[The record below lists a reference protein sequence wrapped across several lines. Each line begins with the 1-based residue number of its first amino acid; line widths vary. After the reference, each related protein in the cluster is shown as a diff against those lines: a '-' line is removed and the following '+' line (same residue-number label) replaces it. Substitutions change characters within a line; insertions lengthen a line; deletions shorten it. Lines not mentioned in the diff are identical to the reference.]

1 MAETKQLLERAK
13 RAFNP
18 PTDVM
23 DALVVRRDRKRRD
36 QRVRAGVLGLAIAIA
51 VGWLGVVAIRST
63 PPVPGDPPDLP
74 STPESWSRVRLD
86 PPIDG
91 GEGPSFL
98 VAGPDRLA
106 AVGVHGGP
114 ATAWTSSD
122 GATWTRTA
130 SEDLDRADIFDI
142 RSGGPGFIA
151 TGSAVPEGDFERAIW
166 TSEDGVSWNRLPD
179 NPVFGDTLFISAV
192 APGGPGLVAVGSHLG
207 AWYSSDGSAWERAS
221 VPTVPPEVY
230 PGDDGETPQ
239 IYLTDVAD
247 REGRLVATGWAM
259 LNDNSEV
266 VVVWTSRDGRSWTD
280 VPTQADVF
288 PPGSFISEI
297 TAGPDG
303 FVAVGH
309 IDTAPDMDAVGQVS
323 TAIWYSPDGRD
334 WRLHRPGPDGL
345 QLYSVAAGDGG
356 YVAVG
361 TTTSCT
367 TTDCA
372 SREAV
377 VMTSVDG
384 QTWVRVPSGPEFRV
398 AEPANPEKAQGAAMF
413 QVVAWGS
420 RFAAVGEYDGE
431 PTVWVT
437 APRVEEEVT
446 TPPLPDVRRDGEVI
460 SNALAYGVDGD
471 VFLAHAD
478 GSKAV
483 RIADG
488 FPDAGSYECAPGE
501 HRASYEVFGTAWSPD
516 GRYLAYWDRGC
527 PDPWGTVI
535 ISDAEG
541 NVISSFPGQAWAIS
555 WSPDS
560 TRVAVMDDWA
570 TEGGATIGVYGIDGT
585 RQAALPVP
593 EESLNPGGDYSPV
606 WSQDGSS
613 ILVPDVQVPLDG
625 GAPTPL
631 PEELNRGFGVYSPDG
646 SRFAYLDRGTLVV
659 DDADGSDA
667 QKAAGPGEFWY
678 VAWSPNGDLVAFE
691 GLGGTQLLVRDVA
704 AGTDT
709 SLVDVKRPERLH
721 VIEFSPDGDRI
732 LFTRSDADGGNSLW
746 SIGLDGSDP
755 RRLLAGIGWA
765 DLRPQGQPS

>member
-1 MAETKQLLERAK
+1 MADTKQLLERAK
-13 RAFNP
+13 WAFDP

-23 DALVVRRDRKRRD
+23 DALVTRRDRKQRD
-36 QRVRAGVLGLAIAIA
+36 RRVRAGVLGLAIAIA
-51 VGWLGVVAIRST
+51 VGWLGVIAILST

-74 STPESWSRVRLD
+74 NTPESWSRIRLD

-91 GEGPSFL
+91 GESPSFL
-98 VAGPDRLA
+98 VAGQDRLT

-179 NPVFGDTLFISAV
+179 DPVFGDTLFISAV

-207 AWYSSDGSAWERAS
+207 AWYSSDGSTWERAS
-221 VPTVPPEVY
+221 VPAVPPEVY

-280 VPTQADVF
+280 VHTQADVF

-303 FVAVGH
+303 FVAVGQ

-323 TAIWYSPDGRD
+323 PAIWYSPDGRD

-361 TTTSCT
+361 ATMSCD
-367 TTDCA
+367 TDCA

-384 QTWVRVPSGPEFRV
+384 ETWARVRSGPAFRV
-398 AEPANPEKAQGAAMF
+398 AQPADPENAQGAAMF
-413 QVVAWGS
+413 DVVAWGS
-420 RFAAVGEYDGE
+420 RFAALGEYGGE
-431 PTVWVT
+431 PTVWMTT
-437 APRVEEEVT
+437 AGVPEDV
-446 TPPLPDVRRDGEVI
+446 TPPALPELRPDGEVI

-471 VFLAHAD
+471 VFLAEAD
-478 GSKAV
+478 GSNAV

-488 FPDAGSYECAPGE
+488 RPADECGGIGEYWFEGSI
-501 HRASYEVFGTAWSPD
+501 WSPD
-516 GRYLAYWDRGC
+516 GRYLAFRRDDCNAATDWWD
-527 PDPWGTVI
+527 VV
-535 ISDAEG
+535 ISDASG
-541 NVISSFPGQAWAIS
+541 NVLATFPSEGWQIA

-560 TRVAVMDDWA
+560 TRVAVWDTWN
-570 TEGGATIGVYGIDGT
+570 ETIGVYDVDGV
-585 RQAALPVP
+585 RQIQLAIPSGMVD
-593 EESLNPGGDYSPV
+593 SGDQDPA
-606 WSQDGSS
+606 WMPDGSS
-613 ILVPDVQVPLDG
+613 LLVYDDVEVPLDG
-625 GAPTPL
+625 GPPRQL
-631 PEELNRGFGVYSPDG
+631 PWLSRTASAAYSPDG
-646 SRFAYLDRGTLVV
+646 SHVAYSAERTLIV
-659 DDADGSDA
+659 ARTDGSEPQELFGDWA
-667 QKAAGPGEFWY
+667 RS
-678 VAWSPNGDLVAFE
+678 VTWSPTGDRIAFVTPRGQVDELRILDMATGTVTLLTE
-691 GLGGTQLLVRDVA
+691 GNARETLD
-704 AGTDT
+704 
-709 SLVDVKRPERLH
+709 
-721 VIEFSPDGDRI
+721 VIEFSPEGDRI
-732 LFTRSDADGGNSLW
+732 LFTRWDADGGNSLR
-746 SIGLDGSDP
+746 SIGVDGSDL
-755 RRLLAGIGWA
+755 RRLVDAIHWA